1 MHARR
6 QPSAAAFHGLI
17 LPPPVQRTIW
27 AVTQLSLGPMIGAFV
42 VGTVHDLWNV
52 TVSRRMAPI
61 MLVVALLYFVVT
73 HLMDGSFL
81 IYVVYQALCIG
92 FAFLGYGLLAL
103 KRRLPGAALAWAGLL
118 LVLAGA
124 MLQRTGIEITL
135 IWTFDHN
142 GVFHLFQLFGVALLV
157 LGLGRSLARA

>member
-1 MHARR
+1 M
-6 QPSAAAFHGLI
+6 I
-17 LPPPVQRTIW
+17 E
-27 AVTQLSLGPMIGAFV
+27 LSGE
-42 VGTVHDLWNV
+42 GTTPATNLVLALEAIVALLYLERFRDIDLWKVRVWQVADLWNAK
-52 TVSRRMAPI
+52 VSRRMAPI

-124 MLQRTGIEITL
+124 VLQRTGIEITL